1 MSDNVTATA
10 DGSRPVSW
18 YRVPIEKEKLR
29 ELTRRSDWKG
39 FLHTVPYLCLLVLTG
54 GAAFYAFAHFPLPWL
69 FLILFI
75 HGTFYA
81 FLLNGFHELVHGTV
95 FKSRRLNA
103 AILRIF
109 SFLSWNSQVL
119 FRASHIRHHAST
131 LHPPDDEE
139 VVLPLRLTIR
149 TFLLCAVVNP
159 LGFYKVASTHV
170 RHSMGRLKT
179 SWERTLFPERDKV
192 GLRLLK
198 RWARIVLLGHLV
210 IVAASIASGH
220 WLFAVVVSFARF
232 YGGGFQWLIN
242 ITQHIGL
249 QDNVSDFRL
258 CCRTIELNPFV
269 RFLYF
274 QMNYHTE
281 HHMYAAVPCYN
292 LRELHRTIARQMP
305 ITVQGLIPAWREIL
319 AILRLQ
325 EKDPGYQHVNVFP
338 RPAATT

>member
-1 MSDNVTATA
+1 MSDNATSP
-10 DGSRPVSW
+10 GEGGLPINW
-18 YRVPIEKEKLR
+18 YRVPIAKEKLR
-29 ELTRRSDWKG
+29 ELTRRSNWKG
-39 FLHTVPYLCLLVLTG
+39 FLQTVPYLCLLIFTG
-54 GAAFYAFAHFPLPWL
+54 AAAFYAYAHLPLPWL
-69 FLILFI
+69 IVILFV

-81 FLLNGFHELVHGTV
+81 FLLNGFHELVHGTL
-95 FKSRRLNA
+95 FKSKRPNA
-103 AILRIF
+103 IFLRIF
-109 SFLSWNSQVL
+109 SFLSWNSHVL

-139 VVLPLRLTIR
+139 VVLPLRLTMR

-159 LGFYKVASTHV
+159 LGFYKVASTMV
-170 RHSMGRLKT
+170 RHSMGRLST

-198 RWARIVLLGHLV
+198 RWARIVLIGHLV
-210 IVAASIASGH
+210 IIVASVASGH
-220 WLFAVVVSFARF
+220 WLFAVVTSFARF

-249 QDNVSDFRL
+249 QDNVPDFRL

-281 HHMYAAVPCYN
+281 HHMYAAVPCYS
-292 LRELHRTIARQMP
+292 LRKLHRTIAHEMP
-305 ITVQGLIPAWREIL
+305 VIAHGLIPAWREIL
-319 AILRLQ
+319 GIFKLQ
-325 EKDPGYQHVNVFP
+325 ARDPTYQYVQELP
-338 RPAATT
+338 RPAAT